1 MGAKAVLLGR
11 ATLYGLAADGER
23 GVEAVLSMLK
33 SEIDTTLAQ
42 IGCPDIGQLS
52 RDFLWPLGPNAD
64 GGASAPSP
72 LTHLF
77 EAS

>member
-1 MGAKAVLLGR
+1 
-11 ATLYGLAADGER
+11 
-23 GVEAVLSMLK
+23 MLK